1 MRWRPKTREKVF
13 TKTHLGNDSNKN
25 IEIFHISII
34 ISNNPSLRGKQGF
47 CRNSSAVN
55 TTCYSS
61 KVSRLY
67 FTYLLD
73 CLQLSVTSDPRGSKP
88 YSGLWYFRHVLH
100 RHTFIQN
107 IYIYAIKI
115 NTI

>member
-1 MRWRPKTREKVF
+1 MINFIKMRNFFLEKAVTREWDEYPKLGR
-13 TKTHLGNDSNKN
+13 KYLQKHLVNDSNKN

-34 ISNNPSLRGKQGF
+34 ISNNPSSRGKQGF

-67 FTYLLD
+67 FTYLLG
-73 CLQLSVTSDPRGSKP
+73 CLQLSVTSDPRGWKP
-88 YSGLWYFRHVLH
+88 YSGL
-100 RHTFIQN
+100 
-107 IYIYAIKI
+107 
-115 NTI
+115 